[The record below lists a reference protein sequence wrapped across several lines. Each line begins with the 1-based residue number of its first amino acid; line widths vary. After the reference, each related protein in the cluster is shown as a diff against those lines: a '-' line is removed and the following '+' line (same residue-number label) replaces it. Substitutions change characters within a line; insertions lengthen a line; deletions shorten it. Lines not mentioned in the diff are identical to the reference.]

1 MANRNE
7 HIGMRICY
15 EDSEIDSSKP
25 WISYLKMPERFTP
38 TINGGGIRWYYPN
51 LGNGDISG
59 PFKRGN
65 HIHNQEELIIP
76 KDFSS

>member
-1 MANRNE
+1 MANRNV
-7 HIGMRICY
+7 HQRIQFILN
-15 EDSEIDSSKP
+15 DSEIDSNKP

-38 TINGGGIRWYYPN
+38 TINGGGIRWSYPN